1 MFSSVGDVRVGQSII
16 TEAVH
21 TNPVSSVCSQSPC
34 MYVCVRACARACVGG
49 SGAVA
54 TRARKSWQL
63 IVVAR
68 TGVSIV
74 GPDRS
79 AAAAFFCR
87 GEHRSDSTA
96 GPLPP
101 PGLRAGGIC
110 VDGYAVAVRQN
121 LIAQIWRVLE
131 CS

>member
-1 MFSSVGDVRVGQSII
+1 M
-16 TEAVH
+16 
-21 TNPVSSVCSQSPC
+21 
-34 MYVCVRACARACVGG
+34 
-49 SGAVA
+49 
-54 TRARKSWQL
+54 
-63 IVVAR
+63 VVAR

-131 CS
+131 CSQMTWIIALLIGTVPSTSRYSWAEWPK